1 MYTILFVS
9 VHIEE
14 SPKSVPLGA
23 AMLASNIRRC
33 GDINTK
39 LLDLY
44 LTDSMDDCIRKIH
57 EANADFIGFSLY
69 VWNRPFVFN
78 IIENLKNDKDYTII
92 LGGSEATAD
101 FDNFNNDPLI
111 DYVIKGEGEEKIV
124 SLLDKLTEQN
134 SPEKSDCI
142 DLNSLP
148 SPYLDGTLNLKD
160 YKGALW
166 ELSRGCP
173 FKCDFC
179 FESRGEHGI
188 RRFPIDRIIE
198 ELKLFN
204 ENNVSEIFVLDPTFN
219 YNRKE
224 AKELLKLFIEYAP
237 DIHYSIEIRAE
248 FIDEEL
254 AYLFSQINCSLQ
266 IGLQSCDQNVLKNIN
281 RTIDIEV
288 FTDNILL
295 LHEHGVVYGFDLI
308 YGLPHDT
315 LKGFLTSIDYAL
327 SLVPNHL
334 DIFPLS
340 VLPGT
345 KLFETADGFGL
356 TFEKENPYR
365 VIESKEFSRDDLKEA
380 DYIAKACDIFYSQGK
395 AVPWF
400 SIIVNS
406 LDINPSQFFKEFSNY
421 LIEKEQSLEDIKG
434 DSIVNI
440 QRDFLEDVFV
450 KKGKI
455 KEGII
460 ASDIAAY
467 FGYTAFLMEEENVKE
482 GDNEFFLNPDSFFV
496 TFNHNPYEILNLIN
510 EGIIDLYDLSDILNE
525 DLQNYIFYV
534 ADNEI
539 IEKELSDEK
548 DNYLKNFKGS
558 FDKDNPFFIQCLE
571 ENIIWREK

>member
-1 MYTILFVS
+1 MDTILFVS

-14 SPKSVPLGA
+14 SPKSVPLGG

-33 GDINTK
+33 GDIKTK

-44 LTDSMDDCIRKIH
+44 LTDSMDDCIKKIN

-69 VWNRPFVFN
+69 VWNRPFVFE
-78 IIENLKNDKDYTII
+78 IIENLKKDKDCTII

-101 FDNFNNDPLI
+101 FENLNNDPRI

-124 SLLDKLTEQN
+124 SLLDKITGQN
-134 SPEKSDCI
+134 IPEKSDCV
-142 DLNSLP
+142 DLASLP
-148 SPYLDGTLNLKD
+148 SPYLDGTLNLKN

-266 IGLQSCDQNVLKNIN
+266 IGLQSSDQNVLKNIN

-315 LKGFLTSIDYAL
+315 LTGFLTSIDYAL

-334 DIFPLS
+334 DIFLLS

-345 KLFETADGFGL
+345 KLFDTAEGFGL
-356 TFEKENPYR
+356 IFERENPYR
-365 VIESKEFSRDDLKEA
+365 VIESNEFSRDDLKEA

-406 LDINPSQFFKEFSNY
+406 LDIIPSQFFKEFSNF
-421 LIEKEQSLEDIKG
+421 LKEKGKSFENIKGDQIVDIQRNFLEDI
-434 DSIVNI
+434 
-440 QRDFLEDVFV
+440 FA

-455 KEGII
+455 KEGLI

-467 FGYTAFLMEEENVKE
+467 FGYTAFLMEEESVKE
-482 GDNEFFLNPDSFFV
+482 GDSEFFLNPDSFFV
-496 TFNHNPYEILNLIN
+496 TFNHNPYEVLNLIS
-510 EGIIDLYDLSDILNE
+510 EGVVELHDLSGLLKE
-525 DLQNYIFYV
+525 EEQNYIFYV
-534 ADNEI
+534 AENEV

-548 DNYLKNFKGS
+548 SSYLKNFRGS
-558 FDKDNPFFIQCLE
+558 FDKENHFFIECLE